1 MTPNIPVSSALDEE
15 TARAE
20 IYGLLAQL
28 FYARP
33 APQLLSALR
42 VAATESPAAGAFLEE
57 PWRDVVTRAR
67 EISDEAIGLEH
78 DTLFEGVGKP
88 DIYLYGSHYLAG
100 FLNEKPLARLRDD
113 LAELGLARDET
124 MPDTEDNIA
133 YLFEVMRY
141 LIAGDD
147 VAVANLTRQSE
158 FFAAHLQPWV
168 LDFCDAVT
176 AHPKARFYAALAA
189 FTRAFIGVETQ
200 GFDMLS

>member
-1 MTPNIPVSSALDEE
+1 M
-15 TARAE
+15 
-20 IYGLLAQL
+20 
-28 FYARP
+28 
-33 APQLLSALR
+33 
-42 VAATESPAAGAFLEE
+42 
-57 PWRDVVTRAR
+57 
-67 EISDEAIGLEH
+67 
-78 DTLFEGVGKP
+78 
-88 DIYLYGSHYLAG
+88 
-100 FLNEKPLARLRDD
+100 RDD
-113 LAELGLARDET
+113 LAELGLARDEA

-176 AHPKARFYAALAA
+176 AHPKARFYATLAA